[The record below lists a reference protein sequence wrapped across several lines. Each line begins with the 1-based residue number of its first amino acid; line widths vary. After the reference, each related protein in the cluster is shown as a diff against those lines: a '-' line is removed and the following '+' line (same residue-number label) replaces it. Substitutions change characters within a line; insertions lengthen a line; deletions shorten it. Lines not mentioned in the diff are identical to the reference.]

1 MKITLARPVI
11 WKLGLYS
18 LALVL
23 LSVVVLAR
31 PARAYDGEV
40 NYTGTNTNLSGDD
53 NSAGPFNLGFT
64 FRHFDTDY
72 TQAYININGT
82 VNFGSAYSGYSN
94 VSLPSATP
102 GRCVCAFWDDLITQS
117 GKKSIYYATIGDAPN
132 RKFVVQWTN
141 MYFYSNPSLPM
152 GTFQVILYEGSNDIQ
167 IQYRDLLGGTAS
179 QGTSATIGINK
190 NGTTAYQHSSNSA
203 GITQEQAIRYSY
215 SATDTY
221 NVNTASSYDPVY
233 LLGSDVPASPNLIN
247 PTNGV
252 TGVTATPTFEWQAVD
267 LATSYRVLISTV
279 SNFSS
284 TVVNQSGLTGTSY
297 TLGSSLSYNTL
308 YYWRVEAINAS
319 GSSFSGTRT
328 FTTSAEPNA
337 APSTPTSLG
346 AATLLSGGRLNLN
359 TLMGTDFAFTL
370 ADTDA
375 GEQLRYRLQIA
386 TDAAYNDLIID
397 YRSGFAS
404 AGARTFNFGDSGTY
418 LVGSASTT
426 LVDGGEYYWRVRAE
440 DDGSASS
447 NYASATVSG
456 SAFIYDITAP
466 NALPKPALVGQALI
480 SGTVVSWDAT
490 LDMHPAAQAYR
501 LEYATQSDFSDAQA
515 VTTSATTASLSNLAA
530 GEWFVRVF
538 VIDAAGNQSSAS
550 PTLSFT
556 LEPEA
561 EEPVTSPDTVIEIIS
576 TSPPTS
582 ATPKNLTPQSSIV
595 NSTTQSVPE
604 NRIADS
610 IKVVTVRI
618 IVRDQNG
625 NPLQGVVVTLYS
637 TPRTAIT
644 DARGVA
650 IFESMPVGQHTA
662 VVSYA
667 GQVVRQPVKLES
679 SLVTS
684 NVGAAVDLAVEM
696 PAVLEVESIR
706 SQSLRLQGSPYF
718 IIELM
723 LIAGLSLVF
732 IVVVEKRSSN
742 KLSSKTK

>member
-1 MKITLARPVI
+1 M
-11 WKLGLYS
+11 KLGLYCLVS
-18 LALVL
+18 LVL
-23 LSVVVLAR
+23 SLIVFSQSAK
-31 PARAYDGEV
+31 AYDGEV
-40 NYTGTNTNLSGDD
+40 NYIGTNTNLSGDD

-82 VNFGSAYSGYSN
+82 VNFGTAYAGYSN
-94 VSLPSATP
+94 VGLPSATP

-132 RKFVVQWTN
+132 RKFVAQWTN

-167 IQYRDLLGGTAS
+167 IQYRDLLGGTDS

-190 NGTTAYQHSSNSA
+190 DAATAYQHSYNSA

-215 SATDTY
+215 TSTDTY
-221 NVNTASSYDPVY
+221 NVNTAASYDPVY

-252 TGVTATPTFEWQAVD
+252 TGVTTTPTFEWQAVD

-279 SNFSS
+279 SNFST

-297 TLGSSLSYNTL
+297 TLGSALSYNTL
-308 YYWRVEAINAS
+308 YYWRVEAINSS

-328 FTTSAEPNA
+328 FTTSAQPNA
-337 APSTPTSLG
+337 APSTPTGLG
-346 AATLLSGGRLNLN
+346 ASLLLSGGRLNLA
-359 TLMGTDFAFTL
+359 TLMNTDFAFTL
-370 ADTDA
+370 SDSDA
-375 GEQLRYRLQIA
+375 GEQLRYRIQIA
-386 TDAAYNDLIID
+386 NDTAFSDLVID
-397 YRSGFAS
+397 YRSEFAS

-426 LVDGGEYYWRVRAE
+426 LVDGDEYYWRVRAE

-447 NYASATVSG
+447 NYATATVSG
-456 SAFIYDITAP
+456 SAFTYDITAP
-466 NALPKPALVGQALI
+466 DALAKPTLVGQALI
-480 SGTVVSWDAT
+480 RGTLVSWDAT
-490 LDMHPAAQAYR
+490 TDIHPAAQAYR
-501 LEYATQSDFSDAQA
+501 LEYAAQADFSDAQV
-515 VTTSATTASLSNLAA
+515 VTTSAATASLANLTA

-556 LEPEA
+556 LEPAVEG
-561 EEPVTSPDTVIEIIS
+561 PVTSPDTVIEVISTPPPKSIVPKTLVPQANIS
-576 TSPPTS
+576 TSTTRS
-582 ATPKNLTPQSSIV
+582 V
-595 NSTTQSVPE
+595 NE
-604 NRIADS
+604 NRAADS
-610 IKVVTVRI
+610 AKVVTVRI
-618 IVRDQNG
+618 VVRDQNG
-625 NPLQGVVVTLYS
+625 SPLQGAVVTLYS

-644 DARGVA
+644 DDRGVA
-650 IFESMPVGQHTA
+650 VFESMPVGQHTA

-667 GQVVRQPVKLES
+667 GQVVRQSVKLES
-679 SLVTS
+679 SMVTS
-684 NVGAAVDLAVEM
+684 SAEAAVDLAVEV
-696 PAVLEVESIR
+696 PAVLGVEPIR
-706 SQSLRLQGSPYF
+706 AQSLRLQGSPHF

-723 LIAGLSLVF
+723 LITGLSLLF
-732 IVVVEKRSSN
+732 ILVVEKRSSN